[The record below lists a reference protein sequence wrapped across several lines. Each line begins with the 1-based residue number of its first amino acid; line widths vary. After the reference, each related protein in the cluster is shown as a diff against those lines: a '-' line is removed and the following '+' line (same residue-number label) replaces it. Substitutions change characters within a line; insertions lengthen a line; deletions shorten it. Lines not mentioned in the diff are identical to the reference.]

1 MTVMAAM
8 SKGVAPTEA
17 QTLIS
22 RNLSKTEL
30 IKEFK
35 ISRKVVIKMMM
46 VNQIQAKVKAFS
58 PKRRLVDGDI
68 AEAVRVSVA
77 EMVIM

>member
-1 MTVMAAM
+1 MSVMAAM
-8 SKGVAPTEA
+8 SEGVAPTEA
-17 QTLIS
+17 QRLIS

-58 PKRRLVDGDI
+58 PKRRLVDGDV
-68 AEAVRVSVA
+68 AEAVRFSVA
-77 EMVIM
+77 EVVIM